1 MTDPKA
7 DASLPRALDPSR
19 VEPEFGSS
27 YPEHLRGPVAGRVRR
42 RLGNALGLSGFGVN
56 LTRLEPGAQSALRHW
71 HTREDEFVYVVEG
84 VLTLRTDAGDVAL
97 TAGMCAGF
105 PAGKPDGHCLINLS
119 DRPATYLE
127 VGNRVDGDEAHYPE
141 EDLWCRGKK
150 FFHRDGRPW

>member
-1 MTDPKA
+1 MTDQT
-7 DASLPRALDPSR
+7 DASSPCALDPSR
-19 VEPEFGSS
+19 VEPEYGSG
-27 YPEHLRGPVAGRVRR
+27 YPEHLRGAVAGRVRR
-42 RLGNALGLSGFGVN
+42 RLGNALGLTGFGVN

-84 VLTLRTDAGDVAL
+84 ELTLRTDAGDTVL

-119 DRPATYLE
+119 GRPAAYLE
-127 VGNRVDGDEAHYPE
+127 MGNRVDGDEAHYPE
-141 EDLWCRGKK
+141 EDLWYRGKK

>member
-1 MTDPKA
+1 MIDQKTDAAP
-7 DASLPRALDPSR
+7 PRALDPSR
-19 VEPEFGSS
+19 VEPVFGSS
-27 YPEHLRGPVAGRVRR
+27 YPVHLRGAVAGRARR
-42 RLGNALGLSGFGVN
+42 RLGDARGLSGFGVN
-56 LTRLEPGAQSALRHW
+56 LSRLEPGAQSALRHW
-71 HTREDEFVYVVEG
+71 QSREDEFVYVVEG
-84 VLTLRTDAGDVAL
+84 VLTLRTDAGEVSL

-141 EDLWCRGKK
+141 EDLWYRGKK